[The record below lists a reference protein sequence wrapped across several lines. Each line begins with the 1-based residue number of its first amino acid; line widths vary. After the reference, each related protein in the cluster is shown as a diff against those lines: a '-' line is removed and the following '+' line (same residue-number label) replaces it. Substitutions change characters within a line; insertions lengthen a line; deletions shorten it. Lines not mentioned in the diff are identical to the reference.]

1 MIVRGDLEFLRL
13 KTSLIELM
21 MIQESLESLE
31 MILCYPYR
39 MRGKM
44 VQMSKAL
51 ILESAGID
59 LVK

>member
-1 MIVRGDLEFLRL
+1 VIVQGDLDFLRL

-21 MIQESLESLE
+21 IQESWKSSVT
-31 MILCYPYR
+31 ILCYPYR

-51 ILESAGID
+51 IPETEEID